1 MNHKQPTQ
9 RRGLGRGLG
18 SLIPTGPPEQAGPR
32 AEEQDSTTASGSY
45 VGARSAVRSA
55 VQSAADSASTGAET
69 ALDGAGSAMATL
81 LEERPVEVAGA
92 YFAELPVSSI
102 SPNARQP
109 RQDFE
114 EEAMAELVHSIRE
127 VGLLQPVVVRR
138 TSDSGYELIMGERRW
153 RAVQELGLE

>member
-32 AEEQDSTTASGSY
+32 AEEQDSSTASGAY
-45 VGARSAVRSA
+45 VGAHSASG
-55 VQSAADSASTGAET
+55 VQSAADSAETGAET
-69 ALDGAGSAMATL
+69 GLNGSGSATATL
-81 LEERPVEVAGA
+81 LEERPAEVAGA
-92 YFAELPVSSI
+92 YFAELPVASI
-102 SPNARQP
+102 TPNARQP

-127 VGLLQPVVVRR
+127 VGPAPAGRR
-138 TSDSGYELIMGERRW
+138 TPHR
-153 RAVQELGLE
+153 

>member
-32 AEEQDSTTASGSY
+32 AEEQDSATPSGGY
-45 VGARSAVRSA
+45 VGAHSA
-55 VQSAADSASTGAET
+55 VQSAVDSAGSGGET
-69 ALDGAGSAMATL
+69 ALNGSGSATATL
-81 LEERPVEVAGA
+81 LEERPAEVAGA
-92 YFAELPVSSI
+92 YFAELPVTSI

-114 EEAMAELVHSIRE
+114 
-127 VGLLQPVVVRR
+127 
-138 TSDSGYELIMGERRW
+138 
-153 RAVQELGLE
+153 